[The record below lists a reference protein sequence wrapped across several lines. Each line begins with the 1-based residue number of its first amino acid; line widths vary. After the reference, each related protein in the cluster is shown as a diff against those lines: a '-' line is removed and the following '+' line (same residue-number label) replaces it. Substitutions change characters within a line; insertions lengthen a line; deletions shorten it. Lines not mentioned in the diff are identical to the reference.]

1 MRLPNALEI
10 ALARRYL
17 RGSRRGRG
25 MALNTAIATG
35 GIAVGVM
42 ALIVV
47 LGIMNGL
54 RDDLTDRILIA
65 NPHLRVLTFG
75 PSLRFE
81 PWRGAL
87 DTVLA
92 EPGVVAAGPEVITQ
106 SVARNRAGYVSAINI
121 IGLPSDTGR
130 ASVTTIPQAITQGDL
145 QFRTTSDSVDGGII
159 LGYRLAERMS
169 LYPGDLVELVS
180 SASARVNPALG
191 TVVPRF
197 WRFEVIGRF
206 DTGMFQYD
214 DAFAIMSLETAQRF
228 DGLGEAITG
237 IQIQVT
243 DPWLAPAIGK
253 RLEQKLGYP
262 YRTLDWQ
269 AQNATLFSAL
279 QLEKLGMGLII
290 WFIMV
295 VAAFNI
301 VGTLVMV
308 VADKTREIGIL
319 RAMGMS
325 AGAIRRVFLVQG
337 GIIGLTGTT
346 IGLGLGLIMAYLID
360 ASGVIRID
368 PAIYFID
375 HLPVHIQW
383 LDVVAVVLASLAVAV
398 LATVHPSRV
407 ASALVPVDAIRH
419 E

>member
-1 MRLPNALEI
+1 A
-10 ALARRYL
+10 
-17 RGSRRGRG
+17 
-25 MALNTAIATG
+25 
-35 GIAVGVM
+35 
-42 ALIVV
+42 
-47 LGIMNGL
+47 
-54 RDDLTDRILIA
+54 
-65 NPHLRVLTFG
+65 
-75 PSLRFE
+75 LRFE

-87 DTVLA
+87 YTGLA
-92 EPGVVAAGPEVITQ
+92 EPGGVAASPEVITQ
-106 SVARNRAGYVSAINI
+106 SVARNRAGYVSAVNI
-121 IGLPSDTGR
+121 IGLPTDTGL

-169 LYPGDLVELVS
+169 LYQGDLVELVS

-191 TVVPRF
+191 TVVPKF
-197 WRFEVIGRF
+197 WRFEVVGRF

-214 DAFAIMSLETAQRF
+214 DTFAIMSLERAQAF
-228 DGLGEAITG
+228 DGLGKAITG

-253 RLEQKLGYP
+253 RLEGKLGYP

-290 WFIMV
+290 CFIMV

-301 VGTLVMV
+301 VGTLIMM

-346 IGLGLGLIMAYLID
+346 IGLGLGLVVAYLID

-375 HLPVHIQW
+375 HLPVHIEW
-383 LDVVAVVLASLAVAV
+383 LDVLAVVLTSLTVAL

-407 ASALVPVDAIRH
+407 ASALEPVDAIRH

>member
-1 MRLPNALEI
+1 MRFPNALEI
-10 ALARRYL
+10 GLARRYL

-92 EPGVVAAGPEVITQ
+92 EPGVVAASPEVVTQ

-191 TVVPRF
+191 TVVPKF

-214 DAFAIMSLETAQRF
+214 DAFAIMSLEQAQAF
-228 DGLGEAITG
+228 DGLGQAITG
-237 IQIQVT
+237 IQIKVT

-253 RLEQKLGYP
+253 RLEEKLGYP

-290 WFIMV
+290 CFIMV

-301 VGTLVMV
+301 VGTLIMV

-346 IGLGLGLIMAYLID
+346 IGLGLGLVVAYLID

-375 HLPVHIQW
+375 HLPVHIEW
-383 LDVVAVVLASLAVAV
+383 LDVLAVVLTSLTVAL

-407 ASALVPVDAIRH
+407 ASALEPVDAIRH

>member
-1 MRLPNALEI
+1 MRFPNALEI

-35 GIAVGVM
+35 GVAVGVM

-81 PWRGAL
+81 PWREAL

-92 EPGVVAAGPEVITQ
+92 EPGVVAASPEVITQ
-106 SVARNRAGYVSAINI
+106 SVARNRAGYVSAVNI
-121 IGLPSDTGR
+121 IGLPSDTGL

-145 QFRTTSDSVDGGII
+145 HFRTTSDSVDGGII

-169 LYPGDLVELVS
+169 LYQGDLVELVS

-191 TVVPRF
+191 TVVPKF
-197 WRFEVIGRF
+197 WRFEVVGRF

-243 DPWLAPAIGK
+243 DPWQAPAIGK
-253 RLEQKLGYP
+253 RLEGKLGYP

-290 WFIMV
+290 CFIMV

-301 VGTLVMV
+301 VGTLIMM

-337 GIIGLTGTT
+337 GIIGLIGTT
-346 IGLGLGLIMAYLID
+346 IGLGLGLVVAYLID

-375 HLPVHIQW
+375 HLPVHIEW
-383 LDVVAVVLASLAVAV
+383 LDVLAVVLTSLTVAL
-398 LATVHPSRV
+398 LATVHPSRA
-407 ASALVPVDAIRH
+407 ASALEPVDAIRH

>member
-10 ALARRYL
+10 AIARRYL

-35 GIAVGVM
+35 GVAVGVM

-81 PWRGAL
+81 PWREAL

-92 EPGVVAAGPEVITQ
+92 EPGVVAASPEVITQ
-106 SVARNRAGYVSAINI
+106 SVARNRAGYVSAVNI
-121 IGLPSDTGR
+121 IGLPSDTGL

-169 LYPGDLVELVS
+169 LYQGDLVELVS

-191 TVVPRF
+191 TVVPKF
-197 WRFEVIGRF
+197 WRFEVVGRF

-243 DPWLAPAIGK
+243 DPWQAPAIGK
-253 RLEQKLGYP
+253 RLEGKLGYP

-290 WFIMV
+290 CFIMV

-301 VGTLVMV
+301 VGTLIMM

-346 IGLGLGLIMAYLID
+346 IGLGLGLVVAYLID

-375 HLPVHIQW
+375 HLPVHIEW
-383 LDVVAVVLASLAVAV
+383 LDVLAVVLTSLTVAL
-398 LATVHPSRV
+398 LATVHPSRA

>member
-1 MRLPNALEI
+1 MRLPSTLEI
-10 ALARRYL
+10 GLARRYL
-17 RGSRRGRG
+17 RGSRKKRG
-25 MALNTAIATG
+25 MSLNTAIATS

-92 EPGVVAAGPEVITQ
+92 EPGVLAASPEIITQ

-121 IGLPSDTGR
+121 IGIERDTGT
-130 ASVTTIPQAITQGDL
+130 ASVTTIPQAITEGNLD
-145 QFRTTSDSVDGGII
+145 FETTLDSVDGGVI
-159 LGYRLAERMS
+159 LGYRLAQRMS
-169 LYPGDLVELVS
+169 LYPGDVVELVS

-197 WRFEVIGRF
+197 WRFEVVGRF

-214 DAFAIMSLETAQRF
+214 DSFAIMSLEQAQLF
-228 DGLGEAITG
+228 DGLGEAISG
-237 IQIQVT
+237 IQIKVR
-243 DPWLAPAIGK
+243 DPWEAPAIGK
-253 RLEQKLGYP
+253 RLEAKLGP
-262 YRTLDWQ
+262 QYRSLDWQ

-290 WFIMV
+290 CFIMI

-301 VGTLVMV
+301 VGTLIML
-308 VADKTREIGIL
+308 VAEKTREIGIL

-337 GIIGLTGTT
+337 AIIGMTGTA
-346 IGLGLGLIMAYLID
+346 IGLALGLLVAYLID

-375 HLPVHIQW
+375 HLPVHVEL
-383 LDVVAVVLASLAVAV
+383 LDVVAVVLASLAVALV
-398 LATVHPSRV
+398 ATIHPSRV
-407 ASALVPVDAIRH
+407 AAALVPVEAIRH

>member
-10 ALARRYL
+10 GLARRYL

-25 MALNTAIATG
+25 MALNSAIATG

-92 EPGVVAAGPEVITQ
+92 EPGVVAASPEVITQ
-106 SVARNRAGYVSAINI
+106 SVARNRAGYVSAVNI

-191 TVVPRF
+191 TVVPKF
-197 WRFEVIGRF
+197 WRFEVVGRF

-214 DAFAIMSLETAQRF
+214 DAFAIMSLEQAQLF

-237 IQIQVT
+237 IQIKVT

-253 RLEQKLGYP
+253 RLEEKLGYP

-290 WFIMV
+290 CFIMV

-301 VGTLVMV
+301 VGILIMT

-337 GIIGLTGTT
+337 GIIGLTGTM
-346 IGLGLGLIMAYLID
+346 IGLGLGLVVAYLID

-375 HLPVHIQW
+375 HLPVHIEW
-383 LDVVAVVLASLAVAV
+383 LDVLAVVLTSLTVAL

>member
-1 MRLPNALEI
+1 MRFPNALEI

-35 GIAVGVM
+35 GVAVGVM

-92 EPGVVAAGPEVITQ
+92 EPGVVAASPEVITQ
-106 SVARNRAGYVSAINI
+106 SVARNRAGYVSAVNI
-121 IGLPSDTGR
+121 IGLPSDTGL

-169 LYPGDLVELVS
+169 LYQGDLVELVS

-191 TVVPRF
+191 TVVPKF
-197 WRFEVIGRF
+197 WRFEVVGRF

-214 DAFAIMSLETAQRF
+214 DAFAIMSLERAQAF

-253 RLEQKLGYP
+253 RLEGKLGYP

-290 WFIMV
+290 CFIMV

-301 VGTLVMV
+301 VGTLIMM

-337 GIIGLTGTT
+337 GIIGLIGTT
-346 IGLGLGLIMAYLID
+346 IGLGLGLVVAYLID

-375 HLPVHIQW
+375 HLPVHIEW
-383 LDVVAVVLASLAVAV
+383 LDVLAVVLTSLTVAL

-407 ASALVPVDAIRH
+407 ASALEPVDAIRH

>member
-10 ALARRYL
+10 AIARRYL

-35 GIAVGVM
+35 GVAVGVM

-81 PWRGAL
+81 PWREAL

-92 EPGVVAAGPEVITQ
+92 EPGVVAASPEVITQ
-106 SVARNRAGYVSAINI
+106 SVARNRAGYVSAVNI
-121 IGLPSDTGR
+121 IGLPSDTGL

-169 LYPGDLVELVS
+169 LYQGDLVELVS
-180 SASARVNPALG
+180 SASARVSPALG
-191 TVVPRF
+191 TVVPKF
-197 WRFEVIGRF
+197 WRFEVVGRF

-243 DPWLAPAIGK
+243 DPWRAPAIGK
-253 RLEQKLGYP
+253 RLEGKLGYP

-290 WFIMV
+290 CFIMV

-301 VGTLVMV
+301 VGTLIMM

-346 IGLGLGLIMAYLID
+346 IGLGLGLVVAYLID

-375 HLPVHIQW
+375 HLPVHIEW
-383 LDVVAVVLASLAVAV
+383 LDVLAVVLTSLTVAL
-398 LATVHPSRV
+398 LATVHPSRA